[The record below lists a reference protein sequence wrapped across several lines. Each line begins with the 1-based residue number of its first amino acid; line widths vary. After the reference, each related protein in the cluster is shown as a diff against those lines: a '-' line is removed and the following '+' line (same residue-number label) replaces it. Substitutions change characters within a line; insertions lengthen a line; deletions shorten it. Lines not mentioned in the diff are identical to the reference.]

1 MSLDNK
7 LILNHMG
14 DQKLTRRQRQILDFV
29 TNYQRRM
36 GYSPSYREIADSFD
50 LSSSATIHEHIKSLE
65 DKGFLKTGRNEAR
78 SIELVDAEP
87 NWSQSFELSL
97 AGLIT
102 AGVPIEAVEE
112 RETISIPASM
122 VRDPLLSFA
131 LRVKGESMIEDGIL
145 DGDYVVVEKKDSPAN
160 GDTVVALIDN
170 QYATLKRFYREKD
183 RIRLQPANKTMKPI
197 FVTKV
202 QIQGVVRGVLRK
214 YA

>member
-1 MSLDNK
+1 
-7 LILNHMG
+7 MG
-14 DQKLTRRQRQILDFV
+14 DQKLTKRQRQILDFV

-36 GYSPSYREIADSFD
+36 GYSPSYREIADSFE
-50 LSSSATIHEHIKSLE
+50 LSSSATIHEHINALE
-65 DKGFLKTGRNEAR
+65 DKGFLTKSANEAR
-78 SIELVDAEP
+78 SIELVQSEP
-87 NWSQSFELSL
+87 NWTQSFELSL

-112 RETISIPASM
+112 HETISIPASL
-122 VRDPLLSFA
+122 VRDPLASFA

-145 DGDYVVVEKKDSPAN
+145 DGDYVVVEKMSNPAN

-170 QYATLKRFYREKD
+170 QYATLKRFYKEKD
-183 RIRLQPANKTMKPI
+183 RIRLQPANKNMKPI

-202 QIQGVVRGVLRK
+202 VIQGIVRGVLRK

>member
-1 MSLDNK
+1 
-7 LILNHMG
+7 MG
-14 DQKLTRRQRQILDFV
+14 DQKLTKRQRQILDFV

-36 GYSPSYREIADSFD
+36 GYSPSYREIADSFE
-50 LSSSATIHEHIKSLE
+50 LSSSATIHEHINALE
-65 DKGFLKTGRNEAR
+65 DKGFLTKAANEAR
-78 SIELVDAEP
+78 SIELVQSEP
-87 NWSQSFELSL
+87 NWTQSFELSL

-112 RETISIPASM
+112 HETISIPASL
-122 VRDPLLSFA
+122 VRDPLASFA

-145 DGDYVVVEKKDSPAN
+145 DGDYVVVEKMSNPAN

-170 QYATLKRFYREKD
+170 QYATLKRFYKEKD
-183 RIRLQPANKTMKPI
+183 RIRLQPANKNMKPI

-202 QIQGVVRGVLRK
+202 VIQGIVRGELRK

>member
-1 MSLDNK
+1 MTK
-7 LILNHMG
+7 
-14 DQKLTRRQRQILDFV
+14 RQRQILDFV

-36 GYSPSYREIADSFD
+36 GYSPSYREIADSFE
-50 LSSSATIHEHIKSLE
+50 LSSSATIHEHINALE
-65 DKGFLKTGRNEAR
+65 DKGFLTKGANEAR
-78 SIELVDAEP
+78 SIELVQSEA
-87 NWSQSFELSL
+87 NWTGSFELSL

-112 RETISIPASM
+112 RETISIPASL
-122 VRDPLLSFA
+122 VRDPLASFA

-145 DGDYVVVEKKDSPAN
+145 DGDYVVVEKMSNPAN

-170 QYATLKRFYREKD
+170 QYATLKRFYKEKD
-183 RIRLQPANKTMKPI
+183 RIRLQPANKNMKPI

-202 QIQGVVRGVLRK
+202 VIQGIVRGVLRK

>member
-1 MSLDNK
+1 MTK
-7 LILNHMG
+7 
-14 DQKLTRRQRQILDFV
+14 RQRQILDFV

-36 GYSPSYREIADSFD
+36 GYSPSYREIADSFE
-50 LSSSATIHEHIKSLE
+50 LSSSATIHEHINALE
-65 DKGFLKTGRNEAR
+65 DKGFLTKSANEAR
-78 SIELVDAEP
+78 SIELVQSEP
-87 NWSQSFELSL
+87 NWTQSFELSL

-112 RETISIPASM
+112 HETISIPASL
-122 VRDPLLSFA
+122 VRDPLASFA

-145 DGDYVVVEKKDSPAN
+145 DGDYVVVEKMSNPAN

-170 QYATLKRFYREKD
+170 QYATLKRFYKEKD
-183 RIRLQPANKTMKPI
+183 RIRLQPANKNMKPI

-202 QIQGVVRGVLRK
+202 VIQGIVRGVLRK